1 MAYVYRDYRS
11 KAKPWCI
18 AYKGLDGRLH
28 KEKTDAPTK
37 ELAKRLLARRQVEL
51 TEAKIAGVTQERRP
65 TPFKDF
71 LTVYLKHAHA
81 VKTPKSARRD
91 VTAIKHLLKFFG
103 DKHLGQIRSGD
114 VQAYI
119 DARIREPKQKANPP
133 TKGPTTAGSLRPRT
147 VNIEV
152 NTLSAI
158 FREAVKRGLVDKNPV
173 KGVRKL
179 PEENIIIRYLSADE
193 EKRLLEA
200 CSPSLHSIV
209 MVALHTGMRLGEL
222 LHLEWKDVDF
232 EQRLIRVKLTKSH
245 RTRYLP
251 MNVRV
256 VETLKALPRRPD
268 IELVFWNPKRGA
280 HWSWTHGPGW
290 QKAIRLSGVKD
301 FRFQDLRHT
310 FASRL
315 VQAGVP
321 IKVVQELLG
330 HANVATTMRYA
341 HLAPADLRRAVDI
354 LALSEE
360 KAAEAPD
367 AARTKKAE

>member
-11 KAKPWCI
+11 KAKPWCF

-37 ELAKRLLARRQVEL
+37 ELAKRLLARKQVEL
-51 TEAKIAGVTQERRP
+51 AEARIAGVTQERKP

-71 LTVYLKHAHA
+71 LPVYLKHAHA
-81 VKTPKSARRD
+81 VKTPKSASRD
-91 VTAIKHLLKFFG
+91 VTAIKHLSKFFG
-103 DKHLGQIRSGD
+103 DKYLGQIRSGD

-119 DARIREPKQKANPP
+119 DARIRQPKQKANPP
-133 TKGPTTAGSLRPRT
+133 KKGPATAGTIRPRT
-147 VNIEV
+147 VNIEA

-158 FREAVKRGLVDKNPV
+158 FREAVKRGLVDNNPV
-173 KGVRKL
+173 RGVRKL
-179 PEENIIIRYLSADE
+179 PEENIIVRYLSADE
-193 EKRLLEA
+193 DRRLVEA
-200 CSPSLHSIV
+200 CSPSLLPIV
-209 MVALHTGMRLGEL
+209 TLALHTGMRLGEL

-256 VETLKALPRRPD
+256 VETLKGVPRRPD
-268 IELVFWNPKRGA
+268 IELVFWNPIRGK
-280 HWSWTHGPGW
+280 HWAWTHGPGW
-290 QKAIRLSGVKD
+290 QKAIRLSGVKE

-315 VQAGVP
+315 VQAGVS

-330 HANVATTMRYA
+330 HSNVATTMRYA

-354 LALSEE
+354 LVLSEE
-360 KAAEAPD
+360 KAAEAP
-367 AARTKKAE
+367 RTTKS